1 MSRSNKV
8 SSMQTV
14 YFLRVNNENIFLSS
28 PPPTPPTPLIYH
40 VSYSVD
46 DLNIKYLEH
55 SQAFGPRKEIMVLNI
70 KLVILISRIMYNL
83 VLV

>member
-28 PPPTPPTPLIYH
+28 PPPPLIYH
-40 VSYSVD
+40 VSYSID

-55 SQAFGPRKEIMVLNI
+55 SQAFGPRKESIVLNI